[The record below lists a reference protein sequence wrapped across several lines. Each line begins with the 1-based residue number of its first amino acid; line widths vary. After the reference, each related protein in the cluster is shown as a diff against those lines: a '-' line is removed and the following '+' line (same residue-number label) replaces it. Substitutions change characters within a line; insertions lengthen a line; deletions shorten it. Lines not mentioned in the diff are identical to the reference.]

1 MVMAWNHE
9 EPRVGPSWR
18 YDDIVPLHG
27 PCRSRDALLGL
38 DGFAAI
44 DVSHRG
50 EVTIVPTW
58 SRRAWSA
65 VSGAGP
71 AAWGMVVT
79 TSS

>member
-1 MVMAWNHE
+1 MSNPPGGTTTSCRW
-9 EPRVGPSWR
+9 RVP
-18 YDDIVPLHG
+18 
-27 PCRSRDALLGL
+27 SRDALLGL

-71 AAWGMVVT
+71 APWGMIVT